1 MRFFSKIS
9 VLSLIFLVYFAIF
22 TSRAE
27 AGILSFFE
35 KILNMEKEDMIPSS
49 SAATM
54 PLLQSSASADPSA
67 NLNNP
72 FNIVDQNSLLV
83 VAGPLGTIAD
93 IENAPSTQISL
104 YTVRKGDTLS
114 DIAKMFNVD
123 VNTIRWANDLKR
135 GDILKAGQKL
145 VILPI
150 TGVQYTVKK
159 GDTLA
164 NIAKKFGSDENEIA
178 QFNDLEPTKPLEIG
192 LVIVVPNGE
201 LAERAESPGAIR
213 PKQGFSY
220 ESTPSYIGYY
230 MRPIKGGRKTQG
242 IHGYNGVDL
251 ATSCGEPIY
260 ASASGDVIIEKS
272 SGWNGGYGKYIVI
285 SHPNGTQTLY
295 SHNSENAV
303 STGWHVAQGQLI
315 GYIGETGKTT
325 GCHVHFEIRGAK
337 NPF

>member
-1 MRFFSKIS
+1 MSFFSKIS
-9 VLSLIFLVYFAIF
+9 FLSLIFLVYFSFF

-54 PLLQSSASADPSA
+54 PLLQSSASADHSA
-67 NLNNP
+67 NSNNP
-72 FNIVDQNSLLV
+72 LNIVDQNSLLV

-114 DIAKMFNVD
+114 NIAKMFNVD
-123 VNTIRWANDLKR
+123 VNTIRWANDLKK
-135 GDILKAGQKL
+135 GDILKAGQQL

-150 TGVQYTVKK
+150 TGVQYAVKK

-164 NIAKKFGSDENEIA
+164 GIAKKFGSDENEIV
-178 QFNDLEPTKPLEIG
+178 QFNDIDLSKPLETG

-201 LAERAESPGAIR
+201 LAEKAEPAGTTR
-213 PKQGFSY
+213 PKMSYGY
-220 ESTPSYIGYY
+220 ESAPSYIGYY
-230 MRPIKGGRKTQG
+230 MRPIKGGYKSQG

-251 ATSCGEPIY
+251 ATSCREPIY

-295 SHNSENAV
+295 SHNSENIV
-303 STGWHVAQGQLI
+303 SKGWHVAQGQLI
-315 GYIGETGKTT
+315 GYIGGTGKAT
-325 GCHVHFEIRGAK
+325 GCHVHFEVRGAK
-337 NPF
+337 NLF